1 MGNLTIKGWSTSSDE
16 IPQPTSII
24 LGRNL
29 RKPKQLSEAEKLFK
43 DIKAYCAEQKTRRV
57 GGAYLRRIHKRTTE
71 T

>member
-16 IPQPTSII
+16 IPQPTGIV

-29 RKPKQLSEAEKLFK
+29 RKPKQLSEAEKVLN
-43 DIKAYCAEQKTRRV
+43 DIKQYCAEQKAGRV
-57 GGAYLRRIHKRTTE
+57 GGAHLRRIHKRTTE